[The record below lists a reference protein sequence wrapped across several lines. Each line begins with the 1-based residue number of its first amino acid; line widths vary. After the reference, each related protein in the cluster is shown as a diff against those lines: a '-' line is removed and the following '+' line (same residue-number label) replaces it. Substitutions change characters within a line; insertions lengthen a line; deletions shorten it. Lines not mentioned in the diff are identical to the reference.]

1 MNKLLVLLFSLLL
14 STSVLAGCVTEPE
27 DDTTPEDDTGG
38 TGATDSGATVN
49 GTDPNS
55 GSGNSNGGSTDTAT
69 PTNSTDDN
77 NGGSSGGSSSG
88 GTTTPTND
96 TDDPSDPSGGGS
108 SGGGS
113 SGGGS
118 SGGGSSGGGSSSGGS
133 TGTTDCGSSDG
144 TYSSTM
150 IAFDLSAHPDF
161 TNIGGIEIDCPTNML
176 YGYAWDS
183 VTEIEHFI
191 SIDPSNGAVT
201 SLTELTGIE
210 LVSNIATYSDGEY
223 FAIMRGGSTI
233 YLVHVSI
240 SDPTLYSMTEFD
252 YTNHPEL
259 GSVGALEYNHTGD
272 IIYAYAAD
280 TTTGSTGTAS
290 PGQSANNNNPDLYL
304 ITVDPATGLVAKY
317 GQLVD
322 VEGIGS
328 GASAFDGENYYISAK
343 MESGGYTMLNVST
356 DDMTYTSSTVLTSS
370 NTDLMSPSGFEINAT
385 TGLIYGYAWDSV
397 ADEEV
402 YISYDIATQAI
413 QVVGTIDGVQYVT
426 SDSTIGGGDFYAI
439 MAGPDRVPKLVHIQY

>member
-27 DDTTPEDDTGG
+27 DDTTPEDNTGG
-38 TGATDSGATVN
+38 TGPTDDEATVN

-77 NGGSSGGSSSG
+77 TGGSSGGGSSG

-133 TGTTDCGSSDG
+133 TGTTDCGSGDG

-201 SLTELTGIE
+201 SLTELSGIE
-210 LVSNIATYSDGEY
+210 MVSNSATYSDGEY
-223 FAIMRGGSTI
+223 FAIMRGGTTV
-233 YLVHVSI
+233 YLVQVSV
-240 SDPTLYSMTEFD
+240 SNPSSYSMTEFD

-259 GSVGALEYNHTGD
+259 GSVAGIEYNHSGD

-280 TTTGSTGTAS
+280 TTTGSSGGAS
-290 PGQSANNNNPDLYL
+290 PGQSSNANSPDRYL
-304 ITVDPATGLVAKY
+304 VTVEPSTGLVAKY
-317 GQLVD
+317 TELID
-322 VEGIGS
+322 VEGIAD
-328 GASAFDGENYYISAK
+328 GASAFDGENYYLNAK
-343 MESGGYTMLNVST
+343 MDGGGYTMLNIST
-356 DDMTYTSSTVLTSS
+356 DDFSYTTSTVLTSS
-370 NTDLMSPSGFEINAT
+370 NTDLMSPNGFEINPS

-397 ADEEV
+397 EEEEV
-402 YISYDIATQAI
+402 YISYDIATEAI
-413 QVVGTIDGVQYVT
+413 QMIGTIDGVQYVT

-439 MAGPDRVPKLVHIQY
+439 MAGPDRVLKLVHIQY

>member
-1 MNKLLVLLFSLLL
+1 MTV
-14 STSVLAGCVTEPE
+14 PE
-27 DDTTPEDDTGG
+27 DDTTPEDDTG
-38 TGATDSGATVN
+38 ATDSTDDGGAVN
-49 GTDPNS
+49 GTNPNS
-55 GSGNSNGGSTDTAT
+55 GSGNSNGGNPSTGT

-77 NGGSSGGSSSG
+77 TGGSSGGSSSG

-96 TDDPSDPSGGGS
+96 TDEPADP
-108 SGGGS
+108 

-133 TGTTDCGSSDG
+133 SGGGSSGGGSSGGGSTGTTDCGSGDG

-191 SIDPSNGAVT
+191 SIDPSNGVVT

-210 LVSNIATYSDGEY
+210 MVSNIATYSDGEY
-223 FAIMRGGSTI
+223 FAIMRGGSTV
-233 YLVHVSI
+233 YLVHVPI
-240 SDPTLYSMTEFD
+240 SDPAQYSMIEFD

-259 GSVGALEYNHTGD
+259 GSVGALEYNHSGD

-280 TTTGSTGTAS
+280 TTTGGSGTIS
-290 PGQSANNNNPDLYL
+290 PGQQANANSPDLYL
-304 ITVDPATGLVAKY
+304 ITVDPSTGLVAKY
-317 GQLVD
+317 GEMVD
-322 VEGIGS
+322 VESIGS
-328 GASAFDGENYYISAK
+328 GASAFDGENYYISAR
-343 MESGGYTMLNVST
+343 MEGGGYTMLNVNT

-370 NTDLMSPSGFEINAT
+370 NMDLTSPSGFEINAT

-397 ADEEV
+397 AEEEV
-402 YISYDIATQAI
+402 YISYDIATESI

>member
-1 MNKLLVLLFSLLL
+1 
-14 STSVLAGCVTEPE
+14 
-27 DDTTPEDDTGG
+27 
-38 TGATDSGATVN
+38 
-49 GTDPNS
+49 
-55 GSGNSNGGSTDTAT
+55 
-69 PTNSTDDN
+69 
-77 NGGSSGGSSSG
+77 
-88 GTTTPTND
+88 
-96 TDDPSDPSGGGS
+96 
-108 SGGGS
+108 
-113 SGGGS
+113 
-118 SGGGSSGGGSSSGGS
+118 
-133 TGTTDCGSSDG
+133 
-144 TYSSTM
+144 M

-210 LVSNIATYSDGEY
+210 LVSNIVTYSDGEY

-240 SDPTLYSMTEFD
+240 SDPTQYSMTEFD

>member
-1 MNKLLVLLFSLLL
+1 MNKLLVLLFSFLL

-27 DDTTPEDDTGG
+27 DDTTPEDNTGG
-38 TGATDSGATVN
+38 TGPTDDGATVN

-77 NGGSSGGSSSG
+77 TGGSSGGGSSG

-133 TGTTDCGSSDG
+133 TGTTDCGSGDG

-201 SLTELTGIE
+201 SLTELSGIE
-210 LVSNIATYSDGEY
+210 MVSNIATYSDGEY
-223 FAIMRGGSTI
+223 FAIMRGGTTI

-240 SDPTLYSMTEFD
+240 SDPTQYSMTEFD

-280 TTTGSTGTAS
+280 TTSGGTGTIS
-290 PGQSANNNNPDLYL
+290 PGQPANNNNPDLYL
-304 ITVDPATGLVAKY
+304 ITVDPATGLVTKY

-328 GASAFDGENYYISAK
+328 GASAFDGENYYISAR
-343 MESGGYTMLNVST
+343 MEGGGYTMLNVST
-356 DDMTYTSSTVLTSS
+356 DDMAYTTSTVLTSS
-370 NTDLMSPSGFEINAT
+370 NTDLTSPSGFEINAT

-397 ADEEV
+397 AEEEV
-402 YISYDIATQAI
+402 YISYDIATEAI
-413 QVVGTIDGVQYVT
+413 QVVGPIDGVQYVT

-439 MAGPDRVPKLVHIQY
+439 MAGPDRVLKLVHIQY

>member
-27 DDTTPEDDTGG
+27 DDTTPEDNTGG
-38 TGATDSGATVN
+38 TGPTDDGATVN

-77 NGGSSGGSSSG
+77 TGGSSGGGSSG

-133 TGTTDCGSSDG
+133 TGTTDCGSGDG

-201 SLTELTGIE
+201 SLTELSGIE
-210 LVSNIATYSDGEY
+210 MVSNSATYSDGEY
-223 FAIMRGGSTI
+223 FAIMRGGTTV
-233 YLVHVSI
+233 YLVQVSV
-240 SDPTLYSMTEFD
+240 SNPSAYSMTEFD

-259 GSVGALEYNHTGD
+259 GSVAGIEYNHSGD

-280 TTTGSTGTAS
+280 TTTGSSGGAS
-290 PGQSANNNNPDLYL
+290 PGQSSNANSPDRYL
-304 ITVDPATGLVAKY
+304 VTVEPSTGLVAKY
-317 GQLVD
+317 TELID
-322 VEGIGS
+322 VEGIAD
-328 GASAFDGENYYISAK
+328 GASAFDGENYYLNAK
-343 MESGGYTMLNVST
+343 MDGGGYTMLNIST
-356 DDMTYTSSTVLTSS
+356 DDFSYTTSTVLTSS
-370 NTDLMSPSGFEINAT
+370 NTDLMSPNGFEINT
-385 TGLIYGYAWDSV
+385 STGLIYGYAWDSV
-397 ADEEV
+397 AEEEV
-402 YISYDIATQAI
+402 YISYDIATEAI

>member
-27 DDTTPEDDTGG
+27 DDTTPEDNTGG
-38 TGATDSGATVN
+38 TGPTDDGATVN

-77 NGGSSGGSSSG
+77 TGGSSGGGSSG

-133 TGTTDCGSSDG
+133 TGTTDCGSGDG

-201 SLTELTGIE
+201 SLTELSGIE
-210 LVSNIATYSDGEY
+210 MVSNSATYSDGEY
-223 FAIMRGGSTI
+223 FAIMRGGTTV
-233 YLVHVSI
+233 YLVQVSV
-240 SDPTLYSMTEFD
+240 SNPSSYSMTEFD

-259 GSVGALEYNHTGD
+259 GSVAGIEYNHSGD

-280 TTTGSTGTAS
+280 TTTGSSGGAS
-290 PGQSANNNNPDLYL
+290 PGQSSNANSPDRYL
-304 ITVDPATGLVAKY
+304 VTVEPSTGLVAKY
-317 GQLVD
+317 TELID
-322 VEGIGS
+322 VEGIAD
-328 GASAFDGENYYISAK
+328 GASAFDGENYYLNAK
-343 MESGGYTMLNVST
+343 MDGGGYTMLNIST
-356 DDMTYTSSTVLTSS
+356 DDFSYTTSTVLTSS
-370 NTDLMSPSGFEINAT
+370 NTDLMSPNGFEINPS

-397 ADEEV
+397 AEEEV
-402 YISYDIATQAI
+402 YISYDIATEAI

>member
-1 MNKLLVLLFSLLL
+1 MNKLLILLFSLLL

-38 TGATDSGATVN
+38 TGATDNGGTVN

-55 GSGNSNGGSTDTAT
+55 GSGNSNGGGTDTAT

-77 NGGSSGGSSSG
+77 TGGSSGGGSSG

-133 TGTTDCGSSDG
+133 TGTTDCGSGDE

-201 SLTELTGIE
+201 SLTELSGIE
-210 LVSNIATYSDGEY
+210 MVSNSATYSDGEY
-223 FAIMRGGSTI
+223 FAIMRGGTTV
-233 YLVHVSI
+233 YLVQVSV
-240 SDPTLYSMTEFD
+240 SNPSSYSMTEFD

-259 GSVGALEYNHTGD
+259 GSVAGIEYNHSGD

-280 TTTGSTGTAS
+280 TTTGSSGGAS
-290 PGQSANNNNPDLYL
+290 PGQSSNANSPDRYL
-304 ITVDPATGLVAKY
+304 VTVEPSTGLVAKY
-317 GQLVD
+317 TELID
-322 VEGIGS
+322 VEGIAD
-328 GASAFDGENYYISAK
+328 GASAFDGENYYLNAK
-343 MESGGYTMLNVST
+343 MDGGEYTMLNIST
-356 DDMTYTSSTVLTSS
+356 DDFSYTTSTVLTSS
-370 NTDLMSPSGFEINAT
+370 NTDLMSPNGFEINPS

-397 ADEEV
+397 AEEEV
-402 YISYDIATQAI
+402 YISYDIATEAI

>member
-1 MNKLLVLLFSLLL
+1 MTV
-14 STSVLAGCVTEPE
+14 PE
-27 DDTTPEDDTGG
+27 DDTTPEDDTG
-38 TGATDSGATVN
+38 ATDSTDDGGAVN
-49 GTDPNS
+49 GTNPNS
-55 GSGNSNGGSTDTAT
+55 GSGNSNGGNPSTGT

-77 NGGSSGGSSSG
+77 TGGSSGGGSSG

-96 TDDPSDPSGGGS
+96 TDEPADP
-108 SGGGS
+108 

-133 TGTTDCGSSDG
+133 SGGGSSSGGSSGGGSTGTTDCGSGDG

-191 SIDPSNGAVT
+191 SIDPSNGVVT

-210 LVSNIATYSDGEY
+210 MVSNIATYSDGEY
-223 FAIMRGGSTI
+223 FAIMRGGSTV
-233 YLVHVSI
+233 YLVHVPI
-240 SDPTLYSMTEFD
+240 SDPAQYSMIEFD

-259 GSVGALEYNHTGD
+259 GSVGALEYNHSGG

-280 TTTGSTGTAS
+280 TTTGGSGTIS
-290 PGQSANNNNPDLYL
+290 PGQQANADSPDLYL
-304 ITVDPATGLVAKY
+304 ITVDPSTGLVAKY
-317 GQLVD
+317 GEMVD
-322 VEGIGS
+322 VESIGS
-328 GASAFDGENYYISAK
+328 GASAFDGENYYISAR
-343 MESGGYTMLNVST
+343 MEGGGYTMLNVST

-370 NTDLMSPSGFEINAT
+370 NMDLTSPSGFEINAT

-397 ADEEV
+397 AEEEV
-402 YISYDIATQAI
+402 YISYDIATESI